1 MTAMKKGSGPITGE
15 DFRRLQLLELDMLVE
30 LDRVCRAH
38 GIQYVITC
46 GTLLGAVRHKG
57 FIPWDDDMDVAM
69 LREEYEKFKKV
80 CHEMDPAICYFQ
92 DHDTDK
98 EYRWGYGKLRRTG
111 TTYIRPG
118 QEKLKCRT
126 GVFIDVLPAD
136 DIPRSSFGQILND
149 FYCFCLRKILWAEIG
164 KDDQSIGSFE
174 RTAYRVLSHI
184 RPEWVFKRVDAMAKR
199 SRNNSPNPT
208 RTLLLPSGAKELGM
222 YSDGKN
228 TLRLRYGTPKAWI
241 REVEEFE
248 FEGHRF
254 FGTKYYDTYLKSRY
268 GDYMQLPPE
277 EKRVGK
283 AMAETWEF

>member
-1 MTAMKKGSGPITGE
+1 MKKGSGPIFGE

-38 GIQYVITC
+38 EIQYVITC

-57 FIPWDDDMDVAM
+57 FIPWDDDVDVAM

-80 CHEMDPAICYFQ
+80 CHEMNPEICYFQ

-118 QEKLKCRT
+118 QGKLKCRT
-126 GVFIDVLPAD
+126 GVFIDILPVD
-136 DIPRSSFGQILND
+136 DIPMSFLGQTLND
-149 FYCFCLRKILWAEIG
+149 FYCFCLRKILWSEIG
-164 KDDQSIGSFE
+164 KEDQNIGPFE
-174 RTAYRVLSHI
+174 RTAYKVLSHI
-184 RPEWVFKRVDAMAKR
+184 PSEWVFRRVEGMAKR
-199 SRNNSPNPT
+199 SKNNSPNPT
-208 RTLLLPSGAKELGM
+208 RTFLLPSGAKELGM

-228 TLRLRYGTPKAWI
+228 SLHLRYGTPKKWI
-241 REVEEFE
+241 QEVQEFE

-254 FGTKYYDTYLKSRY
+254 LGTKYYDAYLRSRY

-283 AMAETWEF
+283 AVAETWEF